1 MELYSTQFHLEL
13 IEMHVLYVFLD
24 PLRYENLRNKF
35 DEGF

>member
-1 MELYSTQFHLEL
+1 MELYSTQFHL
-13 IEMHVLYVFLD
+13 IEMLVLYVFLD